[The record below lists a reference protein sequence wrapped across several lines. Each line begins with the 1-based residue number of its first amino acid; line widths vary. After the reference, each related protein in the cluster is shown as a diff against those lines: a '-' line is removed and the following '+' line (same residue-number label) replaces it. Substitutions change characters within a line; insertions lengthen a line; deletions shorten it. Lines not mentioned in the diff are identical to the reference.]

1 MMEELSLHIM
11 DVLQNSL
18 AAGARRIDL
27 EIEEDWERDRLVIR
41 VRDDGKGMSREELER
56 VQDPFYTT
64 KRKIGVGLGIPM
76 FKWVAEHCDGC
87 FLMESQPGK
96 GTFLEAVMRLRHID
110 RPPMGKL
117 ADTLLGMVVSC
128 PQVRFVIRYK
138 SRKGEFFFDTEEAKE
153 ILGEVPFSSA
163 EVVGF
168 LKEYFA
174 ENLKEV
180 MEAA

>member
-18 AAGARRIDL
+18 AAGARNVEL
-27 EIEEDWERDRLVIR
+27 EIEEDVERDRLVIR
-41 VRDDGKGMSREELER
+41 VKDDGKGMSPEELKR

-64 KRKIGVGLGIPM
+64 KRSIGVGLGIPM
-76 FKWVAEHCDGC
+76 FKWVAEHCGGS
-87 FLMESQPGK
+87 FRMESEQGK
-96 GTFLEAVMRLRHID
+96 GTMLEAVMRLSHID
-110 RPPMGKL
+110 RPPMGDL
-117 ADTLLGMVVSC
+117 VDTLLGMVVSS

-138 SRKGEFFFDTEEAKE
+138 SGKGEFVFDSREVKE
-153 ILGEVPFSSA
+153 ILGDVPLSSA

-174 ENLKEV
+174 ENLGAV

>member
-18 AAGARRIDL
+18 GAGAKRIDL
-27 EIEEDWERDRLVIR
+27 EIEEDPGKDMLVIR
-41 VRDDGKGMSREELER
+41 VKDDGKGMTQEELKR

-76 FKWVAEHCDGC
+76 FKWVAEHCDGN
-87 FLMESQPGK
+87 FRMESQPGK
-96 GTFLEAVMRLRHID
+96 GTLLEARMRLSHID
-110 RPPMGKL
+110 RPPMGNL
-117 ADTLLGMVVSC
+117 VDTLLGMVVSC
-128 PQVRFVIRYK
+128 PQVRFVIKYK
-138 SRKGEFFFDTEEAKE
+138 SRKGEFAFDTQEVKE
-153 ILGEVPFSSA
+153 ILGDVPLSSA

-168 LKEYFA
+168 LKEYLA

-180 MEAA
+180 MDAA